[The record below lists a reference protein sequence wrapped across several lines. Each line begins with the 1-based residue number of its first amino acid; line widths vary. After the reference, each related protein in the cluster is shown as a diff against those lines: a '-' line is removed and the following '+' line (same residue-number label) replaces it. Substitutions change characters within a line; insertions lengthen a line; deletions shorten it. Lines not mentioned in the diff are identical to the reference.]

1 MLGWFLLPE
10 MPLKTINLL
19 FSSES
24 ALLPV
29 WGEHVV
35 STGGKG
41 RRDPTPTCSW
51 VSPGPFFHH
60 FMALFWWLLPVWW
73 PAVSHQGGFS
83 HEDRDPALCPR
94 LLFPIFC
101 LPVLK
106 PVGFFFF
113 PSPPN
118 SLERAPCWK
127 YPQDIQSLKPPAWSW
142 GGVRAAG
149 SPDGAGH

>member
-113 PSPPN
+113 SFPSQFPRTC
-118 SLERAPCWK
+118 SLLE
-127 YPQDIQSLKPPAWSW
+127 I
-142 GGVRAAG
+142 
-149 SPDGAGH
+149 SPRHTIPETSGMELGRGEGCREP